1 MALVNE
7 HILYQPDDRPAHH
20 ISFVH
25 GLQDMLAHISGMTA
39 IITIVAAAGGQSEGY
54 VSWVFFSVFVLS
66 GIGNILQ
73 PFRFWRFGSGYSVA
87 TATLTAYIAVASSAL
102 AAGGP
107 LLLSAVMAVSSLVQ
121 FVFIS
126 RLSLLRRVM
135 TPLVAGT
142 VLMLLPVTVMPRVLA
157 TLPDV
162 PDGSHSATAPIL
174 TGVTLA
180 ILLGMRLFTTPK
192 VQQYSPVVAVLAGC
206 LIAIPLGAFE
216 FQKVIDAPWLGFPDY
231 PLRSFHLDLGTAF
244 WAVLPGF
251 VIVSLAAMILSI
263 SDTVILQQV
272 SWRRPS
278 ATDFRMVQGAHNLAA
293 LINLVAAFLT
303 TLPIAVSASNSARTV
318 LTGIGSLRKGF
329 YGGMVLIGVA
339 LLPKIVAL
347 VLIIPRPVLSAYIVF
362 LLALLFVQGMSS
374 VIRGGL
380 DAKKAA
386 VLGMSLWIG
395 MGFEN
400 GWIFPELMNGTL
412 GELLSNGMT
421 TGAIAVVL
429 LSLFLESLSSRS
441 RRLSVAMAAS
451 SLPQIDEFLANYA
464 TGGGWNTASV
474 NRLRSAG
481 EETLSCLLSQQTD
494 PDQDTG
500 KRLVV
505 NIRRAETDI
514 EMEFAAT
521 TEGGNVEDKL
531 AYLSDQPQIHDEEEI
546 SFRLLRHYASSVQH
560 HKYHDID
567 IITVRVAHAS

>member
-1 MALVNE
+1 MAIVNE
-7 HILYQPDDRPAHH
+7 HILYQPDDRPSHP
-20 ISFVH
+20 ISIVH
-25 GLQDMLAHISGMTA
+25 GLQDMMAHISSMTA
-39 IITIVAAAGGQSEGY
+39 IITIVALAGGQSEAY
-54 VSWVFFSVFVLS
+54 VSWTFFSVFVLC

-73 PFRFWRFGSGYSVA
+73 TLRLWRFGSGYSVSVA
-87 TATLTAYIAVASSAL
+87 TVTAYIAVASSAL

-107 LLLSAVMAVSSLVQ
+107 LMLSALMAVSSLVQ

-157 TLPDV
+157 TLPNV
-162 PDGSHSATAPIL
+162 PEGSHSVTAPIL

-180 ILLGMRLFTTPK
+180 ILLGMRLFTAPK
-192 VQQYSPVVAVLAGC
+192 WQQYSPVAAVAAGC

-216 FQKVIDAPWLGFPDY
+216 FQRVIDAPWLGLPEY
-231 PLRSFHLDLGTAF
+231 PVGAFDLDLGTAF
-244 WAVLPGF
+244 WALLPGF

-263 SDTVILQQV
+263 SDTVVLQQV
-272 SWRRPS
+272 SWRRPG
-278 ATDFRMVQGAHNLAA
+278 ATDFRMVQGAHNLTALFNFVAA
-293 LINLVAAFLT
+293 LLT
-303 TLPIAVSASNSARTV
+303 TLPIAVSASSAARTV
-318 LTGIGSLRKGF
+318 LTGIASLRKGV
-329 YGGMVLIGVA
+329 YGGLILIAVA

-347 VLIIPRPVLSAYIVF
+347 VLVIPRPVLSAYIVF

-451 SLPQIDEFLANYA
+451 SLPRIDQFLANYA
-464 TGGGWNTASV
+464 TGGGWNAASV

-481 EETLSCLLSQQTD
+481 EETLSCLLSQQSD
-494 PDQDTG
+494 PDQDG
-500 KRLVV
+500 AKRLAVS
-505 NIRRAETDI
+505 IRRVETDI

-567 IITVRVAHAS
+567 IITVRVAHSS